1 MSFNCFLVSLQ
12 REQLQS
18 RTIIMKNLLTSILLL
33 CSIYCMSVKADN
45 GRLYSS
51 DELSSSAVT
60 TICQDRYGYIWIGTE
75 CGLDKFDGYHFT
87 SFFSQSNDTT
97 SISDSNIS
105 AIYVDKE
112 GSLWIGT
119 GKGLSRYNYHTNSF
133 KRYTFPGNILPRI
146 SSLTENKQGLLIGT
160 AGYGLY
166 SIRRG
171 TDVVCH
177 DTPKL
182 YGTYEDFY
190 SRIHIDPQGFLWRG
204 SHEPIVT
211 RYKLDSNNRIVSK
224 QDFNLPNGPAVSF
237 VQKDERTMYIVSLY
251 GIMEYDETAGRLIDP
266 CFDLTSLNERVS
278 IRNAKYDKEGV
289 LYVCTSGNGLMKI
302 DRGANKLVPAFIDDN
317 ILRTANANAIL
328 IDKDRN
334 IWTSCYN
341 KGIYKL
347 DSSSYPFRCW
357 DLSTHNIHTGSG
369 VSSLAIGR
377 NNDIWC
383 AVQNNGLY
391 VFDFEGRLLA
401 HPNSPAGTGLVYCD
415 RRGQFWL
422 CTEKALYRYNPSTGD
437 SKLELKFDGWGLNCM
452 ADDKQGR
459 LYISNFGKGFCIYD
473 TNSGE
478 HRMVSMNQHAS
489 GKPQL
494 WNDWIS
500 SLMIDDHDMLW
511 IGTNKG
517 ISRMNTHNGEF
528 SNFPSGCLLPDIRC
542 TSLAQG
548 EQGEIYAGTNSGLYK
563 YSYKTNAME
572 QVKASEQ
579 LVGHDINVLFPE
591 KGDDVWMGTT
601 NGIWL
606 YNKKGDN
613 LLGYVHGYGLN
624 SREYR
629 HGMTAR
635 PGEGL
640 LVFGT
645 NNGITVFHTDEV
657 RHVNISLGEVFLTDF
672 VIGGRH
678 ADCLQDKF
686 TIPYDESTFSMQ
698 FSLLDYRNVENITFE
713 YRLSKNHEWT
723 SIPEGTNTIYFNRM
737 MPGQY
742 KLEVRA
748 VCNGTVSR
756 STKTMTLVVESPW
769 YASTLAYLIYIIMAM
784 SVFVGLFL
792 VYRRH
797 KREEL
802 EEAKMQFLINATHD
816 IRSPLTLIIEP
827 LSKLKTIIGNS
838 EGRDYID
845 TISHNAQRLLLLVNQ
860 ILDERKIDKNQM
872 RLLCS
877 ETEMV
882 AYVKRAIKSY
892 KFRAEQRDIKLVL
905 DARIDQ
911 LKLWVDRIHFEKVIS
926 NLLSN
931 AFKYTPNGGE
941 IRIGIST
948 DGKQGIITVADTGI
962 GLQEE
967 KTERLFERFYQS
979 KSARVVNK
987 AGTGIGLNLCRALVT
1002 LHGGKISAAN
1012 REDGVTGSVFTIT
1025 LPLGNKH
1032 LKPEEIEMATET
1044 EKLKKSLNRQP
1055 SKNLRVL
1062 VVDDEEEIAQYI
1074 KNELSVYYRFTL
1086 CHNGKEGLKE
1096 LLGDSHYDIVISDVM
1111 MPEMDGI
1118 QLLKHIKSNAKLN
1131 DVPVILLTSRAEVAD
1146 RLEGLKRGADA
1157 FLAKPFSIEELHIQI
1172 DNIIDNIRR
1181 IRGKYSGKQD
1191 QADKVEAIKVEGNDD
1206 VLMKRIMKSINEH
1219 VSDPEFNVE
1228 RMSEEIGLS
1237 RAQLHRKMKEI
1248 TGISSSEFIRNI
1260 RLEQAAKLICEGK
1273 INITQVAY
1281 AVGYN
1286 NQTHF
1291 STVFKKHYGMSPTEY
1306 AAKNSENK

>member
-1 MSFNCFLVSLQ
+1 MN
-12 REQLQS
+12 
-18 RTIIMKNLLTSILLL
+18 NLLTSILLL
-33 CSIYCMSVKADN
+33 CSIYCMNVKADN

-97 SISDSNIS
+97 SISDNNIS

-112 GSLWIGT
+112 GTLWIGT

-133 KRYTFPGNILPRI
+133 KRYTFPGNIVPRI
-146 SSLTENKQGLLIGT
+146 SSLAENRQGLLIGT

-166 SIRRG
+166 SIRKG
-171 TDVVCH
+171 ADIVCH

-182 YGTYEDFY
+182 HGTYEDFY
-190 SRIHIDPQGFLWRG
+190 SRIHIDPQGHLWRG

-211 RYKLDSNNRIVSK
+211 RYKIDSNNRIVSK

-237 VQKDERTMYIVSLY
+237 VQKDEHTMYIVSLY

-266 CFDLTSLNERVS
+266 GFDLTSLNERVS

-302 DRGANKLVPAFIDDN
+302 DRGSNKLIPAFIDDN

-328 IDKDRN
+328 IDKDSN

-341 KGIYKL
+341 KGIYKI
-347 DSSSYPFRCW
+347 DSSNYPFRCW
-357 DLSTHNIHTGSG
+357 NLSTHNIHTGSG
-369 VSSLAIGR
+369 VSSIAIGR

-391 VFDFEGRLLA
+391 VFDFDGRLLA

-452 ADDKQGR
+452 ADDRQGR
-459 LYISNFGKGFCIYD
+459 LYISNFGKGLCIYD

-517 ISRMNTHNGEF
+517 ISRMNTSSGEF
-528 SNFPSGCLLPDIRC
+528 YNFPGGCLLPDIRC
-542 TSLAQG
+542 TSLVQD
-548 EQGEIYAGTNSGLYK
+548 EQGVVYAGTNSGLYRF
-563 YSYKTNAME
+563 SYKTNAME
-572 QVKASEQ
+572 QVAASSQ
-579 LVGHDINVLFPE
+579 LAGHDINCLYTE
-591 KGDDVWMGTT
+591 SGGDVWMGTT

-606 YNKKGDN
+606 YDKKGDK

-629 HGMTAR
+629 HGITAR
-635 PGEGL
+635 PEEGL

-713 YRLSKNHEWT
+713 YRLSKNHGWT

-748 VCNGTVSR
+748 VCNGTVSH

-769 YASTLAYLIYIIMAM
+769 YATTLAYLIYILIAM
-784 SVFVGLFL
+784 SVFAGLFL

-816 IRSPLTLIIEP
+816 IRSPLTLIMEP
-827 LSKLKTIIGNS
+827 LAKLKTIIGNN

-911 LKLWVDRIHFEKVIS
+911 LQLWIDRIHFDKVIS

-948 DGKQGIITVADTGI
+948 DGKQGIITVSDTGI

-979 KSARVVNK
+979 KSSRVVNK

-1002 LHGGKISAAN
+1002 LHGGKICAAN
-1012 REDGVTGSVFTIT
+1012 REDGITGSVFTIT

-1032 LKPEEIEMATET
+1032 LKPEEIETATES
-1044 EKLKKSLNRQP
+1044 EEQKKSANRQP

-1062 VVDDEEEIAQYI
+1062 VVDDDEEIAQYI

-1096 LLGDSHYDIVISDVM
+1096 LLGDMHYDIVISDVM

-1118 QLLKHIKSNAKLN
+1118 QLLKQIKSNAKLS

-1219 VSDPEFNVE
+1219 ISDPEFNVE